1 MNLGFILLAAVDCLP
16 VDEWVAQ
23 TFLAYF
29 RGQLND
35 LPQGLHLRL
44 VNVRPVPIVRHG
56 CESGAARHLSVVDL
70 CGGRCGCSET
80 AKMMRTS

>member
-44 VNVRPVPIVRHG
+44 VTSGRSLSSDTGVR
-56 CESGAARHLSVVDL
+56 A
-70 CGGRCGCSET
+70 GR
-80 AKMMRTS
+80 RDI